1 MPTAT
6 KVPKQLPEQDTRW
19 IDPATGKPVPDFYDY
34 VKKIDALIRALR
46 LEIP

>member
-6 KVPKQLPEQDTRW
+6 RPLSPPPIPQIPI
-19 IDPATGKPVPDFYDY
+19 IDPKTGQMTAEFADY
-34 VKKIDALIRALR
+34 LKALDTLIRALR

>member
-6 KVPKQLPEQDTRW
+6 QPLIQLPLPQL
-19 IDPATGKPVPDFYDY
+19 PAVSEDGRMTKELYDY
-34 VKKIDALIRALR
+34 LKALDALIRALR

>member
-6 KVPKQLPEQDTRW
+6 KPLKPLPEQDIAWT
-19 IDPATGKPVPDFYDY
+19 DESGKLRPDIYDY
-34 VKKIDALIRALR
+34 IKKLDALVRALR

>member
-6 KVPKQLPEQDTRW
+6 KLPRPLPPIELSFVDPNSGRVRQDW
-19 IDPATGKPVPDFYDY
+19 YEY
-34 VKKIDALIRALR
+34 LKIMDALVRALR

>member
-6 KVPKQLPEQDTRW
+6 TPLIQLPIPQ
-19 IDPATGKPVPDFYDY
+19 IPAMAPDGRMTKEMYDY
-34 VKKIDALIRALR
+34 LKALDALVRALR